1 MNIKITDQT
10 ASRKSIV
17 VSFEAKEVDAEHKA
31 VVDQISRM
39 AQLPGFRQGKAPAA
53 IVVKR
58 FGKEIAEE
66 FRQKILNAAYRAA
79 TENKDLKIA
88 AVANLEPGEIEAG
101 KDAVVTLTVDLVPE
115 FELPEYVGLPTEVPA
130 VEVTD
135 QDVESVIEALRAE
148 RAEFKPAAR
157 PAQKGDYVKL
167 GYVGKID
174 GQAIAEIAPDRQV
187 YGTIP
192 QTWEEVDGQHEGI
205 IPTLGKQ
212 LAGLSVGDKKDITVQ
227 FPADFA
233 AVPALAGKTAV
244 YSIDVQEI
252 RERILPAVDEA
263 FLKAQKAESIDALKS
278 TIRDNLKAQKEMQN
292 RSGQRRQVVDA
303 LLAKV
308 DFPLPEALVES
319 ETQNVLRQFVTENI
333 RRGVPREQLEKDQNE
348 VYESSKKAAAQRVKS
363 QFLIARIA
371 EKEKIGIEER
381 DLDTFLYREA
391 MRTGANPEKILKDI
405 AKDRDVLQSIQRGII
420 FDKAV
425 DFLVS
430 KATVT
435 TATTKA

>member
-88 AVANLEPGEIEAG
+88 AVANLEPGEIEVG

-363 QFLIARIA
+363 QFVIARIA